1 MINIKSSAHRIY
13 IQKTPSLEWW
23 YKIDERIR
31 SELSTIIW
39 EKWDKSRLKK
49 EELLRKLEELKNEY
63 SKVEE
68 EIKELE
74 SKAV

>member
-1 MINIKSSAHRIY
+1 MINIKGSAHCIY

-49 EELLRKLEELKNEY
+49 EELLRKLEELKSEY

>member
-1 MINIKSSAHRIY
+1 MINIKGSAHRIY

-49 EELLRKLEELKNEY
+49 EELLRKLEELKSEY